1 MKEHNKFLPKLNE
14 CKEFTLFLDRDG
26 VINKPIVDDYAK
38 TPNDFVFCEG
48 AVDAISD
55 LQKLFNRVI
64 IVTNQQ
70 GVHREVM
77 SEKDLENVH
86 LKLYN
91 GLKEESGR
99 TFDLTLFAP
108 YLKRKNHQWRKPNN
122 GMLLKAQEYFSD
134 INWQKS
140 IMVGDSPGDM
150 NLADSLGL
158 LKVRITNPQFSFENQ
173 DFQFTSLKE
182 FVAFVSN

>member
-99 TFDLTLFAP
+99 TFDLTL
-108 YLKRKNHQWRKPNN
+108 
-122 GMLLKAQEYFSD
+122 
-134 INWQKS
+134 
-140 IMVGDSPGDM
+140 
-150 NLADSLGL
+150 GL